1 MQFLS
6 MIDALPNP
14 EIRVASMGVA
24 KRKDAWAP
32 GVLVLV
38 EAKEPQAA
46 AQRDA
51 GKAVVPAW
59 MKLMAREELWGAA
72 ARAAVQHLTA
82 AQPALASPT
91 TRGAMAAV
99 VARRQGGASSWHRRS
114 CIHHRHSSVSALPVG
129 HRANRSP
136 RECPPRDRK
145 DHPRLSRR
153 RCPCREA
160 S

>member
-24 KRKDAWAP
+24 KRKDAWASE
-32 GVLVLV
+32 VLVLV

-99 VARRQGGASSWHRRS
+99 VARRQDVASSWRRRS
-114 CIHHRHSSVSALPVG
+114 CIRHRHFSVSARPSG
-129 HRANRSP
+129 HRASHSP
-136 RECPPRDRK
+136 RECPPRDPK
-145 DHPRLSRR
+145 DRPMRNQR
-153 RCPCREA
+153 
-160 S
+160 